1 MFANPL
7 LCISLTNL
15 IYYTS
20 VKSHHKSHFS
30 DSKTFPFSILN
41 VSELLVVCFQ
51 TQTNGVF

>member
-15 IYYTS
+15 TYYTS
-20 VKSHHKSHFS
+20 VKSHHNSHFS